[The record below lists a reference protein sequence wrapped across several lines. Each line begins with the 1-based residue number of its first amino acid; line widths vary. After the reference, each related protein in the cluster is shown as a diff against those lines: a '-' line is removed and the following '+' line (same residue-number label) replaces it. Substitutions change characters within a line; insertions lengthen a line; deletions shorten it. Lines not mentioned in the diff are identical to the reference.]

1 MCKHE
6 IGLLVGTADGIVC
19 KGCGKLFHSFDEISG
34 PVKEEVKPAA
44 EEKPKKARK
53 KKEA

>member
-6 IGLLVGTADGIVC
+6 IGLLIGTADGIVC
-19 KGCGKLFHSFDEISG
+19 KGCGKLFRSFDEIS
-34 PVKEEVKPAA
+34 PEKEEIP